1 MLTQTHLLTIQVGQ
15 EEQEEQE
22 HLPLQVQQVRQVQQ
36 VPQEVLVQLAVAVVV
51 VLYL

>member
-1 MLTQTHLLTIQVGQ
+1 MLTQTQLLTTQVVQ

-36 VPQEVLVQLAVAVVV
+36 VPQEVLVQLAVAVAV